1 MDKETKLFFGKILG
15 EIYRIQRASDD
26 IACPA
31 SSGQIY
37 ALLNGFEDAVD
48 QEFEMMGNIT
58 KEQVKTVMD
67 VLDPIWMD
75 QEKLA
80 AFKGFYDIE
89 RELQS
94 RGVDRSDAIA
104 ILTYLKANHQFVEVI
119 DKMDTSGS
127 PSECRRFE
135 LSEWDT

>member
-15 EIYRIQRASDD
+15 EIYRTQRASDD

-37 ALLNGFEDAVD
+37 ALLNGFESAVD
-48 QEFEMMGNIT
+48 QEFEMMGSIS
-58 KEQVKTVMD
+58 KEQVKAVMD

-80 AFKGFYDIE
+80 NFKGFYDIE

-94 RGVDRSDAIA
+94 RGVDRSDAIG
-104 ILTYLKANHQFVEVI
+104 ILTYLKANHQFTEVI

-127 PSECRRFE
+127 PTECRRFE
-135 LSEWDT
+135 LSDWDT

>member
-1 MDKETKLFFGKILG
+1 MEQDTKLLFGKILG
-15 EIYRIQRASDD
+15 EIYRIQKATDG

-31 SSGQIY
+31 SPGQVY

-48 QEFEMMGNIT
+48 QEIEMMGSIT
-58 KEQVKTVMD
+58 KDQVRAVMD

-80 AFKGFYDIE
+80 NFKGFYDIE
-89 RELQS
+89 NELQS
-94 RGVDRSDAIA
+94 RGVDRWDAIGV
-104 ILTYLKANHQFVEVI
+104 LTYLKANHQFEEI
-119 DKMDTSGS
+119 IAKMDTSGS

-135 LSEWDT
+135 LSEWDS